1 MSGFFSDWGAHYAPL
16 LSGLWISVR
25 LAALSLVV
33 GMPCG
38 LLLALAVRTRP
49 ADPARRVLRAA
60 VIVIVELGRGT
71 PSLVILQLI
80 YYGLP
85 SAHLTFTSFV
95 AAAIGLGFTTAV
107 YTSEIIRGGLQAVPD
122 GQREAADALGLAHRD
137 TLRYIVIPQGIRLAL
152 PPLMGF
158 AVLIFQATALAYTI
172 ALPEMLSQ
180 AYQIGSSTFRY
191 LSILVLAGLFYAAI
205 TIPVSLL
212 TERAEERLSRHV

>member
-1 MSGFFSDWGAHYAPL
+1 MSGFFSDWAQHYGPL

-38 LLLALAVRTRP
+38 LLLALAVRSGQR
-49 ADPARRVLRAA
+49 ALRAV
-60 VIVIVELGRGT
+60 VIVVVEIGRGT

-107 YTSEIIRGGLQAVPD
+107 YTSEIIRGGLQAVPG
-122 GQREAADALGLAHRD
+122 GQHEAAAALGLTHRD
-137 TLRYIVIPQGIRLAL
+137 TLRFVIIPQGIRLAI

-172 ALPEMLSQ
+172 ALPELLSQ
-180 AYQIGSSTFRY
+180 AYQIGSNTFQY

-205 TIPVSLL
+205 TIPMSFL
-212 TERAEERLSRHV
+212 TERAEKRLSRHV